1 MNNLVLSLS
10 NTLADAVARAGR
22 AVVAVNARRRGSST
36 GVHWRP
42 GVVVTADHTV
52 RMDDE
57 ITITRPDGRP
67 VPATLAGRDPGTDL
81 AVLTVADAEPP
92 VAELGD
98 ADSLKVGHPVLA
110 LGAGPTASW
119 GVVSAVSGRWHTW
132 RGGEIDRLLRL
143 DLVLYPGFSGGPLVD
158 LDGRIVGINTSGLSR
173 HTPVAIPVATVSR
186 VSDELLTRGHVAR
199 GYLGLALHPVRL
211 PETLAHTVGLA
222 SRTGLIVV
230 NVEAGGPSSTAGL
243 LIGDVLVTLDGAPV
257 GETDDVQAVL
267 GSQRVGS
274 TVRAQIIRAGA
285 SAQVEI
291 TVGDRPQ
298 GRR

>member
-1 MNNLVLSLS
+1 
-10 NTLADAVARAGR
+10 
-22 AVVAVNARRRGSST
+22 
-36 GVHWRP
+36 
-42 GVVVTADHTV
+42 
-52 RMDDE
+52 
-57 ITITRPDGRP
+57 

-81 AVLTVADAEPP
+81 AVLRVPDAETP

-158 LDGRIVGINTSGLSR
+158 LEGRIVGINTSGLSR

-186 VSDELLTRGHVAR
+186 VSDELLTRGRVTR

-211 PETLAHTVGLA
+211 PEALAHTLGLA

-243 LIGDVLVTLDGAPV
+243 LIGDVVVTLDGAPV

-291 TVGDRPQ
+291 TVGDRPR

>member
-1 MNNLVLSLS
+1 MNDLVLSLS

-81 AVLTVADAEPP
+81 AVLTVPDAEPA

-132 RGGEIDRLLRL
+132 RGGEIDRLL
-143 DLVLYPGFSGGPLVD
+143 
-158 LDGRIVGINTSGLSR
+158 
-173 HTPVAIPVATVSR
+173 
-186 VSDELLTRGHVAR
+186 
-199 GYLGLALHPVRL
+199 
-211 PETLAHTVGLA
+211 
-222 SRTGLIVV
+222 
-230 NVEAGGPSSTAGL
+230 
-243 LIGDVLVTLDGAPV
+243 
-257 GETDDVQAVL
+257 
-267 GSQRVGS
+267 
-274 TVRAQIIRAGA
+274 
-285 SAQVEI
+285 
-291 TVGDRPQ
+291 
-298 GRR
+298 